1 MFDCC
6 GTQDVRLPKEFR
18 FSEDEVYVKKI
29 GSAVV
34 LCPKQSVWDSFISGV
49 NGFTD
54 DFMEEGRDQGTLS
67 TGDVHKKMNNGRGTP

>member
-1 MFDCC
+1 M
-6 GTQDVRLPKEFR
+6 QLPKDFY

-34 LCPKQSVWDSFISGV
+34 LYPKQNIWDNFISGV
-49 NGFTD
+49 NGFAD

-67 TGDVHKKMNNGRGTP
+67 TGDVHKKMNDGRGTP